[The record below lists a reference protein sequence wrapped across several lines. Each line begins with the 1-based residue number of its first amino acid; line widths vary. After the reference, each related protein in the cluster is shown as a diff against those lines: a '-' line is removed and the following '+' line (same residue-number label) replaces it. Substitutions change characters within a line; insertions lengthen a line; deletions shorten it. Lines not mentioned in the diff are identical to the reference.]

1 MCRSATIHGP
11 VGERIGVALA
21 GAPPAAET
29 AIDLVEILC
38 HRGEAL
44 LLGAGACFPAA
55 ALAQL
60 IVLDEPGD
68 RRGGELGLF
77 EDAGRI
83 CEHCARGR
91 RLEPE
96 SGRAGRGGHDDRGL
110 GEDRRPGLRPASG
123 ADVDPV
129 SQHERDS
136 GTRRQ
141 RLRPDEHGVP
151 PGQVAQRAERGACDR
166 QRAGME
172 LDRDELA
179 LLARLEQLGVDSGR
193 DDAVV
198 AGKALGC
205 RRGRRLGGR
214 EEGVDASEQLLS
226 QRSPRRIAEP
236 LGREERGDA
245 ERLGIAQREVRDARQ
260 PGLEA
265 VDDVEAPL
273 LEREVEVR
281 ADADG
286 DAQRRSAR
294 DGHGCA
300 DGDHVGGLAP
310 RQCAPAGDQVRRAG
324 GGSEHGDRVAERSQL
339 LRDPS
344 DMLVDVMR
352 L

>member
-1 MCRSATIHGP
+1 MR
-11 VGERIGVALA
+11 R
-21 GAPPAAET
+21 APPAAEA
-29 AIDLVEILC
+29 AIDLVQILR

-44 LLGAGACFPAA
+44 LLGASACFPAA
-55 ALAQL
+55 ALAQRV
-60 IVLDEPGD
+60 VLDEPGD
-68 RRGGELGLF
+68 RRGGELGLL

-83 CEHCARGR
+83 GKHCPGGR
-91 RLEPE
+91 CLESEPR
-96 SGRAGRGGHDDRGL
+96 RAGRGGHDDRCL
-110 GEDRRPGLRPASG
+110 GEDGGPGLRPAAG
-123 ADVDPV
+123 ANVHPV
-129 SQHERDS
+129 AQHERDS
-136 GTRRQ
+136 RSGRQ

-151 PGQVAQRAERGACDR
+151 AGQVAQRAERSARDG

-172 LDRDELA
+172 LDRDELS
-179 LLARLEQLGVDSGR
+179 LLAGLEQLGVDSGR

-205 RRGRRLGGR
+205 RRRRRLGGR
-214 EEGVDASEQLLS
+214 EEGVDTSEQLLS

-236 LGREERGDA
+236 LGREERGDT
-245 ERLGIAQREVRDARQ
+245 ERLRVAQREIRDARQ
-260 PGLEA
+260 SGLEA

-286 DAQRRSAR
+286 DAQRRTAR
-294 DGHGCA
+294 DGHGRA

-310 RQCAPAGDQVRRAG
+310 SQRAPAGDQVRRARRRG
-324 GGSEHGDRVAERSQL
+324 EHGDRMAECSQL

-344 DMLVDVMR
+344 DMLVDIVR